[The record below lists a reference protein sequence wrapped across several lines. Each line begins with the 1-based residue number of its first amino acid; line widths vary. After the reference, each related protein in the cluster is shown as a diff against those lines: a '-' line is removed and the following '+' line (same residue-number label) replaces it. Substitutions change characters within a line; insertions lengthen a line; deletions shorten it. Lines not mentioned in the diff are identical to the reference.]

1 MTLII
6 FTAHPAVKGPR
17 RACFLLGVCD
27 TAAHRRGLPRRP
39 LEMPRTVEADASRR
53 RLALPASGFDS
64 RAAIEGYLE
73 RLNRSSPL
81 AQRDITQ
88 WGGAATQHLRVAAV
102 PLAAI
107 GAPDEVFMGEAQ
119 TSFALDV
126 RAQRPAAAG
135 APYSVGLLLAST
147 MRVTLADGEHVAHAG
162 EGVIVDPA
170 EVERT
175 QFSVDSHFLEFA
187 LPRQQLLRLGAELA
201 PGELPGTPGFA
212 CVLKN
217 PVAQRLLVMATQTA
231 DVLCAGRPPAA
242 TRVMFQRW
250 IEMIGLTLLYE
261 QQHAGSA
268 ALAQGGHTAGA
279 PPRSVSRAL
288 DFIDAHAQADILLA
302 DIAAAACVSAST
314 LLRQFNEHVGQTP
327 AAFLRQV
334 RLDRARAELRRGHAG
349 SIRELAQRW
358 GFQSPGKFS
367 QAYLQR
373 FGERPGAA
381 R

>member
-1 MTLII
+1 ME
-6 FTAHPAVKGPR
+6 
-17 RACFLLGVCD
+17 
-27 TAAHRRGLPRRP
+27 LPRSVDLDVSP
-39 LEMPRTVEADASRR
+39 R
-53 RLALPASGFDS
+53 RLAMPASGFDS
-64 RAAIEGYLE
+64 RDAIEAYLE

-88 WGGAATQHLRVAAV
+88 WGRGASPSLRLTAV

-107 GAPDEVFMGEAQ
+107 GAPDDVFMGEAQ

-135 APYSVGLLLAST
+135 APYSVGLLLTGT
-147 MRVTLADGEHVAHAG
+147 MRVTLADGEHEVRAG

-175 QFSVDSHFLEFA
+175 QFSVGSHFLEFA
-187 LPRQQLLRLGAELA
+187 LPKHQLLRLGAELA
-201 PGELPGTPGFA
+201 PGELPGTPRFA
-212 CVLKN
+212 CVLNN

-231 DVLCAGRPPAA
+231 DVLCAGRPAAA
-242 TRVMFQRW
+242 TRVMFERW
-250 IEMIGLTLLYE
+250 MEMIALTLLYE
-261 QQHAGSA
+261 QQQAGSP
-268 ALAQGGHTAGA
+268 ALAHTGSTASA

-334 RLDRARAELRRGHAG
+334 RLDRARAELRRGSTG
-349 SIRELAQRW
+349 SVRELAQRW
-358 GFQSPGKFS
+358 GFQSPAKFS

-373 FGERPGAA
+373 FGERPGRA